1 MDVDDKTCFVEGV
14 ERKEN
19 ILFLSYNTCSKN
31 IFIAKVRVMNFAR
44 ARITLTFRIGKT
56 KSNIHWQLKFKTETF
71 YYQVQ
76 LDVLHKPDVEPE
88 QMFIHTKDGEEVEVS
103 A

>member
-1 MDVDDKTCFVEGV
+1 M
-14 ERKEN
+14 
-19 ILFLSYNTCSKN
+19 
-31 IFIAKVRVMNFAR
+31 
-44 ARITLTFRIGKT
+44 
-56 KSNIHWQLKFKTETF
+56 SNIHWQLKFKTETF